1 MEICCHWNAKG
12 TGKLTCPIN
21 SKLDVTKLNVVV
33 KLVSVLQLIEIKHWK
48 GILWLYSC
56 TRNIVCRGA
65 FFFFKALPKGLRRK
79 ARQGV
84 NLSLGIIFWLTSNLG
99 QLKVQVDRKEKFAC
113 FAGYKECNKNFLIKR
128 ANANHPTIKV
138 YYWSIMMRNRK
149 YILGHNGL

>member
-1 MEICCHWNAKG
+1 MVRICCRWNANG

-65 FFFFKALPKGLRRK
+65 FFFFSKRYPKVYGGR
-79 ARQGV
+79 
-84 NLSLGIIFWLTSNLG
+84 LGKGSTSPLESFFDSP
-99 QLKVQVDRKEKFAC
+99 QISVSWKSKSIAK
-113 FAGYKECNKNFLIKR
+113 KNVIKLFIER

-138 YYWSIMMRNRK
+138 YYWSIMMRNRN